1 MSKKKKM
8 NGGLLLNDTY
18 ESKSIEAAID
28 FFKTNSTFSILT
40 NSSIACIT
48 FKAVLED
55 GIDSPFIHVRSCII
69 ENPVR
74 TLLFKY
80 FPINTLNDELDL
92 AFVTDQPRSEVYNYI
107 QLAQIWKIEEEYN
120 LQLEI
125 YQKTYNT
132 ISSAYEPVCP
142 YPIHCFTDL
151 DKDETITE
159 IIAKLNNTDP
169 KKESNILIITDTLGG
184 AVGTDDDAEIL
195 YTTKNGAWFKENGS
209 NARELITKIGCIVME
224 FMDGYTT
231 LKEYLEDATEEN
243 DHKKAKSLAAYE
255 LVRLREIGFI
265 HGDLHHGNI
274 MYNPNYKYITNN
286 DDKYKG
292 RALLIDFGQSE
303 INKQALKKEEGE
315 AFNLDTTHVY
325 ERNEMNL
332 EFYPPYTFEMIYTRR
347 LNVTLAFRE
356 TMIQDLEQ
364 MLTKYY
370 ALPEEEKTKFV
381 QDKKIQLKLDLI
393 TNSKW
398 PTNFVLSNVNDFE
411 KEEFDTPFKDL
422 RDPIFETYSENIQRF
437 TKKRND
443 IIPKVQT
450 LIEFKKPEPP
460 AELPAETLEP
470 PPAETAETR
479 KPAEPSLES
488 KAKTI
493 FIQLDE
499 LTKKLKILLFPTTPS
514 APSAHGGRR
523 YIHSHKN
530 HKNQTDFTN
539 RLKHRIRTTL
549 RIKRRQ
555 TKLGKRGKRSKK
567 GKRGKRKQ

>member
-48 FKAVLED
+48 FKAVLKDEFE
-55 GIDSPFIHVRSCII
+55 SPFIHVRSCII
-69 ENPVR
+69 EKPVR

-107 QLAQIWKIEEEYN
+107 QLAQISEIKKEYN

-231 LKEYLEDATEEN
+231 LKEYLEDAS
-243 DHKKAKSLAAYE
+243 DDDSKKAKSLTTYE
-255 LVRLREIGFI
+255 AVRLQHIGI
-265 HGDLHHGNI
+265 LHEDRHYSNI
-274 MYNPNYKYITNN
+274 MYNPDYKYITNE
-286 DDKYKG
+286 DDEHTG
-292 RALLIDFGQSE
+292 RALLIDFGRSRRLYPNE
-303 INKQALKKEEGE
+303 ITDYNNTRTEETEENKLVTIYQWSL
-315 AFNLDTTHVY
+315 FP
-325 ERNEMNL
+325 
-332 EFYPPYTFEMIYTRR
+332 FYYIFSDPYTFNEIYRRR
-347 LNVTLAFRE
+347 LEVTLEFRK
-356 TMIQDLEQ
+356 TMIQDLESL
-364 MLTKYY
+364 LTTSPLST
-370 ALPEEEKTKFV
+370 AEG
-381 QDKKIQLKLDLI
+381 KKAQLKLDLI
-393 TNSKW
+393 TNLKL
-398 PTNFVLSNVNDFE
+398 PTNFAPSKEDDFE
-411 KEEFDTPFKDL
+411 NEEFDTPFKEVKD
-422 RDPIFETYSENIQRF
+422 
-437 TKKRND
+437 
-443 IIPKVQT
+443 
-450 LIEFKKPEPP
+450 
-460 AELPAETLEP
+460 
-470 PPAETAETR
+470 
-479 KPAEPSLES
+479 
-488 KAKTI
+488 TI
-493 FIQLDE
+493 FKTFEIKNSILSEEKINEITTKIRE
-499 LTKKLKILLFPTTPS
+499 LEGKAEEALVDLTYLTNTLRETFLTRT
-514 APSAHGGRR
+514 AHGGGR
-523 YIHSHKN
+523 YINSLKKQNAFANRRHK
-530 HKNQTDFTN
+530 
-539 RLKHRIRTTL
+539 TTL
-549 RIKRRQ
+549 KV
-555 TKLGKRGKRSKK
+555 KRSKRS
-567 GKRGKRKQ
+567 KRSKRKK